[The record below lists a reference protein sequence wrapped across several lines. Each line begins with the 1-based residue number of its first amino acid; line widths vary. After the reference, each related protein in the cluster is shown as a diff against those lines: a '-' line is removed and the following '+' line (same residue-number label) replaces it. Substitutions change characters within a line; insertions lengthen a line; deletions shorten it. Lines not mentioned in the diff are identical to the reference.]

1 MAAVAALI
9 VEPCFFDVGYS
20 SYITTMIR
28 SNADTAVDMFNVD
41 NPISLEGYLGREQYG
56 DFPVV
61 YGQKFNARPVG
72 YRETSKYQKGN
83 NGYTDIGK
91 EIRYV
96 FAPEDKMVFR
106 ACGI

>member
-1 MAAVAALI
+1 LFLYFTGSGHLVRASLAQKKRWPLLRLSLWSLVFLML
-9 VEPCFFDVGYS
+9 GYS

-72 YRETSKYQKGN
+72 YRETSN
-83 NGYTDIGK
+83 
-91 EIRYV
+91 
-96 FAPEDKMVFR
+96 
-106 ACGI
+106 